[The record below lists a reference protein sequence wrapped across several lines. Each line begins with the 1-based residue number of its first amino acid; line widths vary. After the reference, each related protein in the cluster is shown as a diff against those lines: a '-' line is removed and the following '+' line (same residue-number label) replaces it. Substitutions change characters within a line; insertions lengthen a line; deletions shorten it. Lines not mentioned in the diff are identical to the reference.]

1 MLQLHPQ
8 TPVTAEW
15 AGQLQPAMAMV
26 KGGFEW
32 IIVHIRDVCIIW
44 VVPIDLESS
53 SIILF

>member
-1 MLQLHPQ
+1 MLQLQPQ
-8 TPVTAEW
+8 TPVAAEW

-32 IIVHIRDVCIIW
+32 IIVHIQDVCIW